1 MTVVC
6 FCLAHFKCTI
16 KWNTLGGFQGW
27 YEEALAQFEE
37 IQEKDHQAIYQLG
50 VMYYDGL
57 GTVADAVSY
66 RFVHSVEDFTAHG
79 LFDAIE
85 MYFKNLNFYILIFHL
100 WYSDVYWYHCTHI

>member
-1 MTVVC
+1 
-6 FCLAHFKCTI
+6 
-16 KWNTLGGFQGW
+16 
-27 YEEALAQFEE
+27 
-37 IQEKDHQAIYQLG
+37 
-50 VMYYDGL
+50 MYYDGL

-100 WYSDVYWYHCTHI
+100 WYSDVY